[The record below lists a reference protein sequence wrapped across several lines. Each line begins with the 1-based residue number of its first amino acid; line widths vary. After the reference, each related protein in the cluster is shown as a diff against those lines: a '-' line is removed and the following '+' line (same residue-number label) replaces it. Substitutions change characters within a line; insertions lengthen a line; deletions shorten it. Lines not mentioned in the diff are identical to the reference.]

1 MTGSSSLTELIRD
14 KKDNPS
20 AIVRSTMDAPR
31 YDEVVAVLRSESG
44 DATSVDNITTVIDE
58 IGHFM

>member
-1 MTGSSSLTELIRD
+1 MI

-31 YDEVVAVLRSESG
+31 SDEAVAVFCSKSG
-44 DATSVDNITTVIDE
+44 DATSVDNITTITDE
-58 IGHFM
+58 IGHFLCRFIRRRH